1 MAARGLSGNGRDFG
15 SGYTRLE
22 IPIRG
27 GWRLLSDVRDIT
39 ATLDRDEPSEATRPP
54 VLALAAT
61 PEWVATLHDHGP
73 LLLAAARAIARDEA
87 EAEDLVQTTF
97 ERALRAGPA
106 IREPLAI
113 RAWLLTVQTR
123 EALRVVRRLRRTLRL
138 DPTIHEMPVGGPDTS
153 ESIELDETLGRLSR
167 PIRAAVVLHH
177 MIGLSVRETADAL
190 GVTENTAKARLK
202 TGLARLRELLH
213 ED

>member
-1 MAARGLSGNGRDFG
+1 LAARGLSGNGRDFG

>member
-1 MAARGLSGNGRDFG
+1 LAARGLSGNGRDFG

-153 ESIELDETLGRLSR
+153 ETIELDETLGRLSR